1 MDSGF
6 VVRTVNVPVPLAPGK
21 SIKNYVMLDRIFD
34 LSEPGEYTVDLSLYD
49 YASKG
54 TVTSNTIRFRVPQ
67 KISSSTRV
75 AAGISISIST
85 PEPTVPRG
93 WEVPVLISLKNLTR
107 HNLSLATW
115 EGRSPGATYDETGS
129 GIEAFKIT
137 HTNTLNVQP
146 KEDGNGQR
154 GGSYPKGSIVLL
166 PIAPGREI
174 QQFRALGSILD
185 ISRPGSYRIQV
196 ALVDPVTHRTV
207 KSNLLTITIADSLSQ
222 PYAASNLRKP
232 PFMVSIRS
240 YPERGRRFPI
250 LICMTNVSDHDIR
263 LDNAITKDIL
273 HVEDSTGKP
282 AALMQDGMTLQKQF
296 GSTGNTTSTVK
307 SGEAL
312 CGVIALDTLFDFSR
326 LDDYSIRVD
335 RYDEPDA
342 LPGQKLQDL
351 QIVQSNTINM
361 TVPSPPSEE

>member
-1 MDSGF
+1 
-6 VVRTVNVPVPLAPGK
+6 
-21 SIKNYVMLDRIFD
+21 
-34 LSEPGEYTVDLSLYD
+34 
-49 YASKG
+49 
-54 TVTSNTIRFRVPQ
+54 
-67 KISSSTRV
+67 
-75 AAGISISIST
+75 
-85 PEPTVPRG
+85 
-93 WEVPVLISLKNLTR
+93 
-107 HNLSLATW
+107 
-115 EGRSPGATYDETGS
+115 
-129 GIEAFKIT
+129 
-137 HTNTLNVQP
+137 
-146 KEDGNGQR
+146 
-154 GGSYPKGSIVLL
+154 
-166 PIAPGREI
+166 
-174 QQFRALGSILD
+174 
-185 ISRPGSYRIQV
+185 
-196 ALVDPVTHRTV
+196 
-207 KSNLLTITIADSLSQ
+207 
-222 PYAASNLRKP
+222 
-232 PFMVSIRS
+232 MVSIRS